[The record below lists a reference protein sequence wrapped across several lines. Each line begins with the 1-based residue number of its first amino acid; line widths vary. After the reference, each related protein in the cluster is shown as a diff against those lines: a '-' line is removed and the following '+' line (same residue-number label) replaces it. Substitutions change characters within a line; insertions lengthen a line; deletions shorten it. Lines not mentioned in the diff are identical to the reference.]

1 VGEFGTILCMAASR
15 CLSESRLIDKSFITT
30 PCAFVYIYVC
40 VFFFQVSNNKVYTLK

>member
-30 PCAFVYIYVC
+30 PCAFVYMC
-40 VFFFQVSNNKVYTLK
+40 VFQVSNNKVIL